1 MPTVA
6 ESMDQIIYVGIG
18 IFILIL
24 ILSLSYQ
31 GYAVSGNQIKQQYC
45 VAGTSCTGANGI
57 LGVYT
62 NYSNYAGPLPNT
74 FGGALQLAVFALVF
88 IAIIL
93 AIVGAL
99 RGGGGVTVSGG
110 FLK

>member
-1 MPTVA
+1 MSTVA

-18 IFILIL
+18 IFVLIL
-24 ILSLSYQ
+24 ILSLAYQ
-31 GYAVSGNQIKQQYC
+31 GYAQSANQITTTY
-45 VAGTSCTGANGI
+45 GTQ
-57 LGVYT
+57 LGVAANYT
-62 NYSNYAGPLPNT
+62 KYAGPLPNT

-99 RGGGGVTVSGG
+99 RGGGSVGVSGG
-110 FLK
+110 FLGK